1 MGNKLYIR
9 ERGEGGKSSAFL
21 KITEKKCACKGSEQE
36 RCLTCVTD
44 VPWEDTERQMAREQ
58 QKHVKEK
65 PLGRLYSGL
74 LVLMG
79 GLQGEI
85 RSGSVAIGQGRTV

>member
-1 MGNKLYIR
+1 MLN
-9 ERGEGGKSSAFL
+9 F
-21 KITEKKCACKGSEQE
+21 
-36 RCLTCVTD
+36 CVTD

-79 GLQGEI
+79 SYRERLDQE
-85 RSGSVAIGQGRTV
+85 V